1 VISFSG
7 NHLFFISRFAAG
19 GIRHGRMH
27 GFCPPPLASQS
38 FAAALSSFYHPVKVA
53 AATMVPAAANRV

>member
-1 VISFSG
+1 
-7 NHLFFISRFAAG
+7 
-19 GIRHGRMH
+19 MH

-53 AATMVPAAANRV
+53 AVTMVPAAMPATRGIRIVCEQIVAVEPVSFNY